1 MEKIMNIERELYIN
15 KISSLLQNEQI
26 KVITGV
32 RRCGKSYLL
41 GTIVNALISQ
51 GIDKNHIIYMSME
64 DMDNIKYRD
73 SQTCHEYIVGK
84 IVDSDKYY
92 ILIDEVQLIHNWEQV
107 VNSLRL
113 RNTSI
118 VITGSNSTILSG
130 ELATLLAGRYVEFQ
144 LRTISFSEYY
154 NSLLK
159 IRDHVDMRESMEY
172 YIKHGGYP
180 IVLASNLNDT
190 QTESIVSDIYN
201 STILK
206 DVIVRNNVKDEV
218 MMNKLINYLLDNVGN
233 LVSLRKISD
242 YINSNGEKTNPTT
255 IGNYVRALE
264 KAYAIEKVSRYD
276 IKGKELLS
284 SIDKYYIA
292 DHSLMYV
299 RKGFSIEYIGQIM
312 ENIVYNDLKRRGYRV
327 YVGKLGDK
335 EVDFVAEK
343 QNSKIYV
350 QVCYSIAQNSTL
362 QRETESLLAIADN
375 YNKYIVTMDSLA
387 KGNKD
392 GIEFVYLPQ
401 FLLMENL

>member
-1 MEKIMNIERELYIN
+1 MEKIMNIERELYIK

-299 RKGFSIEYIGQIM
+299 RKGYSIEYIGQIM